1 MTTNLTRSSR
11 LSIFVMALAYT
22 GLTFGAATAPSPAAA
37 QAGGYYIASL
47 AQPSEDSRVVA
58 GGVAWL
64 CEGTTCI
71 ANKGTSRP
79 VRVCRGL
86 ARKIG
91 EITGFSTKGETLAQD
106 QLAECNG
113 R

>member
-1 MTTNLTRSSR
+1 MTSHLTRSSR
-11 LSIFVMALAYT
+11 LSIFVMAIAYT
-22 GLTFGAATAPSPAAA
+22 ALTFGAATAPSPVAAESGA
-37 QAGGYYIASL
+37 YYTASL
-47 AQPSEDSRVVA
+47 SQPAEDSRVVA

-91 EITGFSTKGETLAQD
+91 EITSFSTKGESLAQD